1 MLQTAKRCIG
11 ILLALLMVL
20 TCVWSAFTVQA
31 ASDVLFEDKFSS
43 AALSGWA
50 STGVGSVTDGKYVI
64 DGSGVN
70 AVASVGSGEN
80 IAVLADVSIDRT
92 KTGSASGYHAS
103 GMASLAFLAS
113 ADLSSGYEFGLGVN
127 KNGSTYAVVYKN
139 GKDAQILFQRATN
152 IPGVEGGKIKTNTEY
167 ALKVI
172 VYGKEVTCYINN
184 KPFYS
189 FEAASATG
197 YVGVS
202 SWCAEGK
209 FDNVAVRRAGEK
221 KLEKIELQNTPSEIT
236 VSGFFEFDIL
246 ATYSGVYG
254 QAVISSEDDGVAVTG
269 LDGKTGNKTLTVTY
283 GGKSAQFTTKV
294 VKAVT
299 QVLHSDDF
307 STDKGQW
314 SGDTNTTGLTPAK
327 IEIAGGKVVG
337 KMPQTTVDGPF
348 TMGYIYQDTK
358 NLLTDLYYSIS
369 VDATIRSDSTTQTFR
384 NGIAILRYVNSA
396 GEYQFRANSGGS
408 AQIYYNGK
416 ILNTAN
422 CADDIALNKTFNMR
436 VDVMGGIAVCYIN
449 NKEVFSC
456 NFDAKDAS
464 SRLAFSIY
472 NGSAEFDNLVIKKLE
487 GKSKWS
493 IKNMQS
499 VDSSGVPTSSFA
511 GRSFNP
517 TKYALKVTYFDGSS
531 FMIPI
536 TASMVDGYDPSV
548 KSTQTIKFNY
558 GTKSVKFSVTYKDYL
573 YHNDFSGGINLSES
587 AGAGIVPTIKGGVLT
602 LTYTKPADNS
612 TISKTMG
619 IPEGVSEYTNY
630 SVSADVALMDGN
642 TPKVQYAGLVL
653 RSGAATSYSYRL
665 IYNSTGAVSLY
676 LYHNVGVGNV
686 LIRQWSTAELLATYE
701 DSKNVTIGINQFYNL
716 KVEII
721 GNILYCYFNNVL
733 LDIIVDEDPNYKEG
747 PGNVG
752 FVAINTSAAFDNI
765 YVYPLEERTP
775 TGISVSGD
783 IVKDGVLQAYQGY
796 EIEPEQVTLNVN
808 YSDGYKSSQPL
819 WSDYIIENYD
829 PSVLGEQTITLSY
842 RGITSKVRVNVY
854 ERPEYIAAFV
864 AKVKAFKKGS
874 LTTADAAAVNEMIR
888 YFGTLSTYEIEH
900 LDADVYKTYTD
911 LVTEMDKLSGEE
923 LKDAEQLM
931 YYDFSQHKNF
941 DDWVFDSIAGE
952 TSVRNGSFVNEQKKR
967 NVSNQTLMY
976 YKPSYGTVLSAEVD
990 IMLLY
995 PATYAALVIYGS
1007 ESVYYHARI
1016 TNKPVDENGNPVMT
1030 VQLYKYSGGSQIK
1043 LGSIYPILKGV
1054 TVEEGKWNNLRMDL
1068 KDGLIS
1074 VFIDDILMMQYDDSQ
1089 STDYIVDGFVGIRN
1103 SEQDAKYDNFRAY
1116 GIKKEP
1122 PQTEYIK
1129 QIEPTEYKDDFED
1142 ETVGKDPSHWTEN
1155 TTGNDWKIYNKGGS
1169 KVYGTTKKEQAFS
1182 WLHAFEIDPVYSAK
1196 LMATSGTG
1204 RVGLITRLV
1213 NEAAHLDI
1221 GYDFAQK
1228 KWYFISNGSEDVEP
1242 QTFYAQESSAFA
1254 LGEWHEVEATL
1265 EDEKLTVKCD
1275 GQVVLSHDRVLYAS
1289 FGRMGIYAENSDLYV
1304 DDVKITSKNGAIFDD
1319 GVIETTLDDD
1329 EYVGSMEIE
1338 DLTEDLLIATFG
1350 GKKYVSTNGG
1360 KTFMTAAEYGKYEN
1374 LPDSGY
1380 PSYLD
1385 LGNGKW
1391 IAAADA
1397 TKIYISNDDM
1407 ETWEQVALVLSEEER
1422 YDPLSGKEM
1431 PIIHTSSFTK
1441 VTMPNGVTRIFLP
1454 VAMRNP
1460 DSAGNILGH
1469 YVRFFYSDDGG
1480 YTWTESEN
1488 DSRDIIPYYNNS
1500 TTTTYAEG
1508 KIILCSDGSVRYY
1521 QTRNKTGSTIYLESK
1536 DYGKTWTEFG
1546 KMPHMQ
1552 APVGSFGIEEDP
1564 YNPGT
1569 YYMAWVNC
1577 FPTALGAILPRTRL
1591 SLARTTDGKNFEFLT
1606 DVFRTSDFDAA
1617 YNDIRQIVDPSVCV
1631 TKDYVHVTYSV
1642 ASKYDNNAHNA
1653 LRIRYCRLEKDNL
1666 SAHAWNDA
1674 TISDTTAP
1682 EKIEIAT
1689 LPQTK
1694 FGYSDLFNTT
1704 GMEIK
1709 VTALNGN
1716 VTTEGAKEY
1725 FLVDGEPNM
1734 FKLGK
1739 QTVRLMSKYYMFIE
1753 YDIEIVPNYDLIWTI
1768 KGKGTVDPDPDAF
1781 NRMMEGASQTF
1792 TLKPAK
1798 GYKVSY
1804 VTVNGQK
1811 AKISKNTFTISDV
1824 REEQEITISFVKKT
1838 IVDYIGWIIL
1848 GAVVVAGIA
1857 VGVVL
1862 LITKRKKKPAPA
1874 DAMEDI
1880 SSNSTPPTDE
1890 N

>member
-11 ILLALLMVL
+11 ILLAVMMVL

-31 ASDVLFEDKFSS
+31 ATDVLFEDNFSS
-43 AALSGWA
+43 TALSGWSA
-50 STGVGSVTDGKYVI
+50 ANVGSVSGGKYTI
-64 DGSGVN
+64 DGTGVN
-70 AVASVGSGEN
+70 AITAVGAGEN
-80 IAVLADVSIDRT
+80 VAILADVEIQRT
-92 KTGSASGYHAS
+92 GNQAGNYASGT
-103 GMASLAFLAS
+103 ASLAFLAS
-113 ADLSSGYEFGLGVN
+113 ADLSAGYEFGLGVN
-127 KNGSTYAVVYKN
+127 KDGSTYAMVCKT
-139 GKDAQILFQRATN
+139 GKEEKILFQRAIN
-152 IPGVEGGKIKTNTEY
+152 IPGVEGGKIKQKTPY

-189 FEAASATG
+189 FEVATATG

-202 SWCAEGK
+202 SWYAKSG

-221 KLEKIELQNTPSEIT
+221 KLEKIELQNTPAEIT
-236 VSGFFEFDIL
+236 VAGFFEFDIL
-246 ATYSGVYG
+246 ATYGGVYG
-254 QAVISSEDDGVAVTG
+254 QDVISSEEDGVTVSG
-269 LDGKTGNKTLTVTY
+269 LDGTTGTKTLTVTY
-283 GGKSAQFTTKV
+283 GGKSAKCTTKV
-294 VKAVT
+294 VKAVPR
-299 QVLHSDDF
+299 VLLTDDF
-307 STDKGQW
+307 STDKGDW
-314 SGDTNTTGLTPAK
+314 AGDTNTTGLTPSK
-327 IEIAGGKVVG
+327 IEITGGKVVG
-337 KMPQTTVDGPF
+337 KMPKTTLDSPY
-348 TMGYIYQDTK
+348 TMGFIYQKTK
-358 NLLTDLYYSIS
+358 TLFTDIYYSIS
-369 VDATIRSDSTTQTFR
+369 VDAMITGDSTTETFR
-384 NGIAILRYVNSA
+384 NGIAILRFVNSA
-396 GEYQFRANSGGS
+396 GEYQFRANSNGS

-416 ILNTAN
+416 ILSTAS
-422 CADDIALNKTFNMR
+422 CSDDIALNKNFNMR
-436 VDVMGGIAVCYIN
+436 VDVMGNIAVCYIN
-449 NKEVFSC
+449 NKEVLSCSFS
-456 NFDAKDAS
+456 AKDATAQ
-464 SRLAFSIY
+464 LALSIY
-472 NGSAEFDNLVIKKLE
+472 NGSAQFDNLVIKKLE

-493 IKNMQS
+493 IKSMQT
-499 VDSSGVPTSSFA
+499 VDSSGTPTSSFA

-517 TKYALKVTYFDGSS
+517 AKYALKVNYFDGSS

-536 TASMVDGYDPSV
+536 TESMIDGYDPSV
-548 KSTQTIKFNY
+548 KSTQTIRFNY
-558 GTKSVKFSVTYKDYL
+558 GAKSVKFSVTYKDYL

-602 LTYTKPADNS
+602 LTYTKPANNA
-612 TISKTMG
+612 TVSKTMG
-619 IPEGVSEYTNY
+619 VPEGVSEYSNY
-630 SVSADVALMDGN
+630 SVSADVALLDGN
-642 TPKVQYAGLVL
+642 TAKTQYAGLVL
-653 RSGAATSYSYRL
+653 RSGAKTSYSYRL
-665 IYNSTGAVSLY
+665 IYNTTGMVYLY
-676 LYHNVGVGNV
+676 LYHNVGAGNV

-701 DSKNVTIGINQFYNL
+701 DATNVTISINQFYNL

-721 GNILYCYFNNVL
+721 GNMLYCYFNNTL
-733 LDIIVDEDPNYKEG
+733 LDIIVDEDPNYAEG

-796 EIEPEQVTLNVN
+796 EIEPETVTLNVN
-808 YSDGYKSSQPL
+808 YSDGFKSSQPL
-819 WSDYIIENYD
+819 WSDYIVESYD

-842 RGITSKVRVNVY
+842 KGVTSKVRVNVY

-864 AKVKAFKKGS
+864 EKVKAFKKGS
-874 LTTADAAAVNEMIR
+874 LTAADAAAVNEMIR
-888 YFGTLSTYEIEH
+888 YFGTLSGYEIAH
-900 LDADVYKTYTD
+900 LEQDVYKTYTD
-911 LVTEMDKLSGEE
+911 LVAEMDKLSSET
-923 LKDAEQLM
+923 LKDAEQLL
-931 YYDFSQHKNF
+931 YADFSKQPEEF
-941 DDWVFDSIAGE
+941 EDWYFESISGVA
-952 TSVRNGSFVNEQKKR
+952 SVRNGSFVNEQKKR
-967 NVSNQTLMY
+967 SVSGQTLMY
-976 YKPSYGTVLSAEVD
+976 SKSSYGTILSAEAD

-995 PATYAALVIYGS
+995 PATYAALVVYGS
-1007 ESVYYHARI
+1007 ESTYYHARV

-1030 VQLYKYSGGSQIK
+1030 LQLYKYSGGSQLN

-1054 TVEEGKWNNLRMDL
+1054 TIEEGKWNNLRMDL
-1068 KDGLIS
+1068 NNGLIS
-1074 VFIDDILMMQYDDSQ
+1074 VYLDDVMMIQYDDSQ
-1089 STDYIVDGFVGIRN
+1089 STDYIVDGYVGLRN

-1116 GIKKEP
+1116 GIKKEA
-1122 PQTEYIK
+1122 PQTEYVK

-1155 TTGNDWKIYNKGGS
+1155 SDRNHWKVMNKGGS
-1169 KVYGTTKKEQAFS
+1169 KVYGTAKQTQAFS
-1182 WLHAFEIDPVYSAK
+1182 WLHAFEIDPVYTAK

-1204 RVGLITRLV
+1204 RVGFITRLV
-1213 NEAAHLDI
+1213 NEEAHLDI

-1228 KWYFISNGSEDVEP
+1228 KWYFASNGSEDVDV
-1242 QTFYAQESSAFA
+1242 QTFYAEKSTAFA
-1254 LGEWHEVEATL
+1254 LGEWHSVEVTL
-1265 EDEKLTVKCD
+1265 DDDKLTVKCD
-1275 GQVVLSHDRVLYAS
+1275 GETVLSHEKVLYAS
-1289 FGRMGIYAENSDLYV
+1289 FGRMGVFAENSDLYI
-1304 DDVKITSKNGAIFDD
+1304 DDVKITSKNGAIFND
-1319 GVIETTLDDD
+1319 GVVEFTLNTE
-1329 EYVGSMEIE
+1329 EYLNTMEIE
-1338 DLTEDLLIATFG
+1338 DITEDVLVAAYG
-1350 GKKYVSTNGG
+1350 GKKYVSTDGG
-1360 KTFMTAAEYGKYEN
+1360 KTFMTAADYGKYTN
-1374 LPDSGY
+1374 LPDNGY

-1385 LGNGKW
+1385 LDNGKW
-1391 IAAADA
+1391 IAIADA
-1397 TKIYISNDDM
+1397 TKVYISNDDM
-1407 ETWEQVALVLSEEER
+1407 TTWEQIALVLPEEER
-1422 YDPLSGKEM
+1422 YDPTSGKEL
-1431 PIIHTSSFTK
+1431 PIIHTSSLTK

-1454 VAMRNP
+1454 IAIRNP
-1460 DSAGNILGH
+1460 DAAGNILGH

-1488 DSRDIIPYYNNS
+1488 DSRDLIPFYNNS
-1500 TTTTYAEG
+1500 QSTTYAEG
-1508 KIILCSDGSVRYY
+1508 KIIQCSDGAVRYY

-1546 KMPHMQ
+1546 KIPYMQ

-1606 DVFRTSDFDAA
+1606 DVFRTSDFDAE

-1642 ASKYDNNAHNA
+1642 AAKYANSAHNA

-1682 EKIEIAT
+1682 EKIEVGK

-1694 FGYSDLFNTT
+1694 FGYADLFNTT

-1709 VTALNGN
+1709 VTALNGA
-1716 VTTEGAKEY
+1716 VTTETPKEY

-1739 QTVRLMSKYYMFIE
+1739 QTVRMMSKYYMFLE
-1753 YDIEIVPNYDLIWTI
+1753 YEIEIVPNYDLIWTI
-1768 KGKGTVDPDPDAF
+1768 KGRGSIDPDPDAF
-1781 NRMMEGASQTF
+1781 NRMMEGATQAF

-1804 VTVNGQK
+1804 VTVNGK
-1811 AKISKNTFTISDV
+1811 DMKISKNTFTITDV
-1824 REEQEITISFVKKT
+1824 QENQEITVSFVKKT

-1857 VGVVL
+1857 IGVVL
-1862 LITKRKKKPAPA
+1862 LVTKRKKKPAA
-1874 DAMEDI
+1874 DDAMEDI
-1880 SSNSTPPTDE
+1880 SSSSTPPTDE